1 MNDIKFNPGS
11 SVYHSSLS
19 ESNVMFSSSPLNVKL
34 GAVEEDI
41 STRMMK
47 SLAPSSYL
55 GGSWTIIGV
64 AADDISIVVTAWS
77 CIAHESEL
85 PAFYSYAVISG
96 YL

>member
-1 MNDIKFNPGS
+1 
-11 SVYHSSLS
+11 
-19 ESNVMFSSSPLNVKL
+19 MFSSSPENVKL

-47 SLAPSSYL
+47 SRAPSCF

-64 AADDISIVVTAWS
+64 AADEISIVVTAWS

-85 PAFYSYAVISG
+85 PAFYSLAVKSG
-96 YL
+96 YRYVPPDPPPEDVEA